1 MALTAVDR
9 AILQRCLAHE
19 SGAWND
25 FVDRFLGLVYHVI
38 HYTAYLRSNPVSPEL
53 VEDIAQEILTQ
64 IAATDYALLRQFRG
78 KSSLATYLTVIAR
91 RICFRE
97 LVKRIG
103 MRKAIPTDMQ
113 IKIPDG
119 KHKEGVEGDD
129 DEAPKAQP
137 GIESLEQ
144 VQRLIRKLPGRERE
158 IVRLFYLEGRTYEEI
173 SIELNIEVKLIGP
186 ILKRARKL
194 LRKFESNSQG
204 KKKSKKKDI
213 GEKKTPIAKDD
224 GEKKTETEKK
234 TES

>member
-1 MALTAVDR
+1 
-9 AILQRCLAHE
+9 
-19 SGAWND
+19 
-25 FVDRFLGLVYHVI
+25 
-38 HYTAYLRSNPVSPEL
+38 
-53 VEDIAQEILTQ
+53 
-64 IAATDYALLRQFRG
+64 
-78 KSSLATYLTVIAR
+78 
-91 RICFRE
+91 
-97 LVKRIG
+97 